1 MTEAQPPARG
11 EVAIALGLTVALLF
25 FIVLLNAVI
34 GDSRHVDFAEFYA
47 GGLIIYQGNASRL
60 YDLDTQAR
68 VEGQFLNGERAL
80 INPHPPFESLLFAGL
95 ARLSYR
101 EAYLLWGAINA
112 FFWLLFQHLLRPYA
126 PVARWPFR
134 YFMLCA
140 IFFPLWVALMRGQTS
155 VLLLLAFTL
164 TYVCVKRGRDLLAGV
179 FLGLGLVK
187 FAIVMPFACICFVR
201 GKWKMLAGLATA
213 ASVLGLLSLATVGAE
228 GLRSYLRLLGAI
240 LRRPGDPAYGESFRA
255 WGMPTVGGIFA
266 TLLTG
271 RVTAT
276 HLAALTAV
284 ASASLLLFTAWRWR
298 KQDRNGGEK
307 SSPLMFAAA
316 LVVSQVTAPHLY
328 VHDLTLTLL
337 AVLLVAGTSELQ
349 EKSPERTVLIA
360 AMVILY
366 AAPLYVLLLRWELMY
381 LLAPVLTAFALAL
394 ISLAG
399 KTGLPLGTKA

>member
-1 MTEAQPPARG
+1 MTEARPPTRG

-68 VEGQFLNGERAL
+68 VERQFLNGERAL

-101 EAYLLWGAINA
+101 KAYLLWGAINA
-112 FFWLLFQHLLRPYA
+112 FFWLLFQQLLRPYA

-307 SSPLMFAAA
+307 SLPLMFAAA

-360 AMVILY
+360 ALVILY
-366 AAPLYVLLLRWELMY
+366 AAPLYVLLMRWELMY
-381 LLAPVLTAFALAL
+381 LLAPVLIAFALAL

>member
-1 MTEAQPPARG
+1 
-11 EVAIALGLTVALLF
+11 
-25 FIVLLNAVI
+25 
-34 GDSRHVDFAEFYA
+34 
-47 GGLIIYQGNASRL
+47 
-60 YDLDTQAR
+60 
-68 VEGQFLNGERAL
+68 
-80 INPHPPFESLLFAGL
+80 
-95 ARLSYR
+95 
-101 EAYLLWGAINA
+101 
-112 FFWLLFQHLLRPYA
+112 
-126 PVARWPFR
+126 
-134 YFMLCA
+134 
-140 IFFPLWVALMRGQTS
+140 MRGQTS
-155 VLLLLAFTL
+155 VLLLLAFSL

-179 FLGLGLVK
+179 FLGLGLIK
-187 FAIVMPFACICFVR
+187 FAIVMPFACICLVR
-201 GKWKMLAGLATA
+201 SKWKMLAGLATA
-213 ASVLGLLSLATVGAE
+213 ASILGLLSLATVGPE

-271 RVTAT
+271 RVTTA

-284 ASASLLLFTAWRWR
+284 TSASLLLFTAWRWR